1 MEDINRNLEKV
12 EKIFA
17 LANIGFTKQI
27 YAVQNPIKCYI
38 AFEATLPELSAIVQN
53 CEAEGVHVIM
63 VDVSGE
69 GEANWENPLTTKRR
83 LWLRIS

>member
-1 MEDINRNLEKV
+1 MEDIKRNLEKV

-17 LANIGFTKQI
+17 LANIDFTKQV
-27 YAVQNPIKCYI
+27 YEVQNPIKCYI

-63 VDVSGE
+63 VDVSGDE
-69 GEANWENPLTTKRR
+69 NWKSPLTTKRR
-83 LWLRIS
+83 FWLRIF